1 MQEDQGYT
9 ERLSAER
16 DGEVGK
22 KRRINLVK
30 HSQGSQNSRKR
41 EATGAVHEHIVSDL
55 RQGSFSKMEWM
66 KVQSH
71 SKRILEEDFK
81 ERRRQI

>member
-1 MQEDQGYT
+1 MQEDQGSA
-9 ERLSAER
+9 ERLSVEG

-22 KRRINLVK
+22 KWMINLVK
-30 HSQGSQNSRKR
+30 YSQGSQNRKR

-55 RQGSFSKMEWM
+55 CQGSFSIMKWM
-66 KVQSH
+66 KVRSH